1 MNSYFFL
8 SEIGDSIGMKE
19 DHQMIL
25 AMKLTWVIID
35 TITIMIILIIIFKN
49 EISMNTLKRNFNLMF
64 NLSNE
69 EWAGNCQNST
79 LFMIKIK

>member
-1 MNSYFFL
+1 
-8 SEIGDSIGMKE
+8 MKE

-79 LFMIKIK
+79 LFMIKKNKIFFILAQG